1 MSSLEQLRDE
11 LEVHDATLTEVEQ
24 ILAEMPDMEDAL
36 EMKAEA
42 LQKKKELEAQIAA
55 LTKTDSPPAPKW
67 SKENHPAFRKA
78 AATSTAAAAAVS
90 PAPQEHK
97 TFKVNDDVSAKY
109 SGDNSFYTATI
120 VAVTGSASA
129 PIYTV
134 KFKGY
139 NETETV
145 QARHVRALPSYN
157 SGNGNGKRK
166 ADGPAVVSSA
176 PHSAPFPSN
185 GSTISAAASIDP
197 ALAQKLKDQ
206 NSKVPDLLPK
216 SDRPVKKVKPNKA
229 LEKSKSSWQDF
240 QKKNAGTKTGKITNK
255 ESMFRT
261 GDSAT
266 ARVGFTGS
274 GATMRK
280 DVARTRHVYEPVDED
295 N

>member
-1 MSSLEQLRDE
+1 
-11 LEVHDATLTEVEQ
+11 
-24 ILAEMPDMEDAL
+24 MPDMEDAL

-55 LTKTDSPPAPKW
+55 LTKTDSPPAAKW

-78 AATSTAAAAAVS
+78 AATPTAASAAVA
-90 PAPQEHK
+90 PIPQEHK

-157 SGNGNGKRK
+157 QGNSKRK
-166 ADGPAVVSSA
+166 ADGSAVVPSA
-176 PHSAPFPSN
+176 PLSAPFPSN

-197 ALAQKLKDQ
+197 ALAQKL
-206 NSKVPDLLPK
+206 
-216 SDRPVKKVKPNKA
+216 
-229 LEKSKSSWQDF
+229 
-240 QKKNAGTKTGKITNK
+240 
-255 ESMFRT
+255 
-261 GDSAT
+261 
-266 ARVGFTGS
+266 
-274 GATMRK
+274 
-280 DVARTRHVYEPVDED
+280 
-295 N
+295 

>member
-1 MSSLEQLRDE
+1 
-11 LEVHDATLTEVEQ
+11 
-24 ILAEMPDMEDAL
+24 MPDMEDAL
-36 EMKAEA
+36 DMKAEA

-55 LTKTDSPPAPKW
+55 LTKDESPTAPKW

-78 AATSTAAAAAVS
+78 AAATSTAATTAAS
-90 PAPQEHK
+90 PAPQEPK

-166 ADGPAVVSSA
+166 PDGPAVVPSA
-176 PHSAPFPSN
+176 PHSAPFPPN

-206 NSKVPDLLPK
+206 NSKIPDLLPK
-216 SDRPVKKVKPNKA
+216 SDRPVKKVKANKA

-266 ARVGFTGS
+266 ARG
-274 GATMRK
+274 
-280 DVARTRHVYEPVDED
+280 EL
-295 N
+295 

>member
-1 MSSLEQLRDE
+1 
-11 LEVHDATLTEVEQ
+11 
-24 ILAEMPDMEDAL
+24 MPDMQDAL
-36 EMKAEA
+36 DMKAEA
-42 LQKKKELEAQIAA
+42 LEKKKDLEEQIAK
-55 LTKTDSPPAPKW
+55 LNKTDVPPAAKW

-78 AATSTAAAAAVS
+78 AAATPPAQTP
-90 PAPQEHK
+90 PAPQEKEHK
-97 TFKVNDDVSAKY
+97 PFKVNDDVSAKY

-145 QARHVRALPSYN
+145 QARHVRPLPTSN
-157 SGNGNGKRK
+157 QGNGKRK
-166 ADGPAVVSSA
+166 ADGPPVVPGA
-176 PHSAPFPSN
+176 PKSTPFPSN
-185 GSTISAAASIDP
+185 SSTISAAASIDP

-206 NSKVPDLLPK
+206 NSKVPDLSK
-216 SDRPVKKVKPNKA
+216 SDRPGKKVKPNKA

-266 ARVGFTGS
+266 ARGKLGRYYYAQS
-274 GATMRK
+274 
-280 DVARTRHVYEPVDED
+280 Y
-295 N
+295 